1 MVSERALT
9 SEQLKIGDVVTVATK
24 MRDRKKP
31 GEFWWWKR
39 FCVVT
44 RLPKRATPHVELT
57 RLQVDMS
64 EPDTRFVDLETEA
77 VYAVPNDQ
85 WPQGVSAMYAKALAK
100 GWVKL
105 DLT

>member
-1 MVSERALT
+1 MTERVLT
-9 SEQLKIGDVVTVATK
+9 NEQLKVGDVVTIATK
-24 MRDRKKP
+24 LRDKKKP

-44 RLPKRATPHVELT
+44 RLPRRDTSIEMA
-57 RLQVDMS
+57 RLQIDMS
-64 EPDTRFVDLETEA
+64 DPDVRYVDLELEV
-77 VYAVPNDQ
+77 VYLIPNDQ